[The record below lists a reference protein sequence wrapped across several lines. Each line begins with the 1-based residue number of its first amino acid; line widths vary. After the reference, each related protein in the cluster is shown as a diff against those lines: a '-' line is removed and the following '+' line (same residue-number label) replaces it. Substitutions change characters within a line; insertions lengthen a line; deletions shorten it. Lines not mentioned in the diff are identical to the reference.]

1 MQWRLSHFCILQT
14 GHIRHMEKC
23 LTITRQIMNAQ
34 DPICSLTHH
43 ASSRDL
49 LEENTRLRH
58 QIDELL
64 HFGHENQQ
72 ILKRHHEMNLRLIAS
87 YTLSDLIHHIFAT
100 MKNAAQ
106 LDVISMVLLDAK
118 GELNELVSFLG
129 IDTSRYPLF
138 LLAKNMTPFHP
149 SLSSL
154 NKPLLGPYCTQYH
167 RGLFSGAR
175 ELPKSIAIIPFIRH
189 HRLTGLVCLGSMD
202 QNRFLPDMAT
212 DFLELQGSIM
222 AICLENVI
230 TQEKLK
236 QIGLTDPLTG
246 LGNRRHLEEQLLKA
260 LSMARRQQHPLSC
273 LFIDIDKFKQ
283 INDQL
288 GHPAGDEV
296 LKELALRIRKASRRY
311 DIPARL
317 GGEEFVLVL
326 PNTAIYDA
334 KNMAERIRLATA
346 NNAFPLPE
354 NAFCDVTVS
363 IGGYTISEITPEQN
377 LTEMAH
383 FILSQAD
390 LALYEAKET
399 GRNKVVWAN

>member
-1 MQWRLSHFCILQT
+1 
-14 GHIRHMEKC
+14 
-23 LTITRQIMNAQ
+23 MNAQ
-34 DPICSLTHH
+34 DPICCSLTHTS
-43 ASSRDL
+43 ARDL
-49 LEENTRLRH
+49 QEENLRLRR
-58 QIDELL
+58 QIEELL
-64 HFGHENQQ
+64 RFGRENQQ
-72 ILKRHHEMNLRLIAS
+72 ILNRHHEMNLRLIAS
-87 YTLSDLIHHIFAT
+87 YTLNDLMHHIFTT

-138 LLAKNMTPFHP
+138 LVAPNMASFHP
-149 SLSSL
+149 SLASL
-154 NKPLLGPYCTQYH
+154 YKPLLGPYCAQQH
-167 RGLFSGAR
+167 RGLFSAAHK
-175 ELPKSIAIIPFIRH
+175 LPKSVAIIPFIRH
-189 HRLTGLVCLGSMD
+189 YRLTGLVCLGSMD

-246 LGNRRHLEEQLLKA
+246 LGNRRHLKEQLLKA
-260 LSMARRQQHPLSC
+260 LSMARRHQHPLSC
-273 LFIDIDKFKQ
+273 LFIDIDKFKR
-283 INDQL
+283 INDRL
-288 GHPAGDEV
+288 GHPAGDAV

-326 PNTAIYDA
+326 PNTARRNA
-334 KNMAERIRLATA
+334 QNMAERIRTATA
-346 NNAFPLPE
+346 GKAFSLPE

-363 IGGYTISEITPEQN
+363 IGGCTIQNIAPERD
-377 LTEMAH
+377 LTELAH